1 MPQAHVGIAGATG
14 YTGAELLRLL
24 LAHPHAQPK
33 VFTSH
38 SHAGRDVGKVLPQFA
53 GALDAT
59 LVKTE
64 AASFASCDAVFLCLP
79 HGSAGPLAA
88 QLHKA
93 NPEQKVI
100 DLSADLRLKDPQA
113 YTKWY
118 QREATAPEMLGTAS
132 YGLPELFRSTIRGS
146 RLVAN
151 PGCYPTG
158 ALLALAPLVRLGL
171 SDGPFTI
178 DSKSGVSGAGKEAR
192 DDLHFPETNESIR
205 AYGIGTHRHT
215 PEIEQGLAALGHAA
229 PVTFTP
235 HLVPMNRGILTTAYA
250 PAPAGLTQEQLTQAY
265 HKLYDGEPFVQVVE
279 APDVK
284 HVRGSNQCHVA
295 PFLVER
301 TRTIVAVSAL
311 DNLVKGAAGQALQ
324 NMNLLLGLPETDGL
338 PVSGACP

>member
-1 MPQAHVGIAGATG
+1 MPQATVGIAGATG

-24 LAHPHAQPK
+24 LAHPHAQP
-33 VFTSH
+33 VVLSSH
-38 SHAGRDVGKVLPQFA
+38 SHAGRSVGAVLPQFA
-53 GALDAT
+53 GALQHDFVSTTPQA
-59 LVKTE
+59 
-64 AASFASCDAVFLCLP
+64 FAGCDVVFLGLP
-79 HGSAGPLAA
+79 HGHAGALAA

-93 NPEQKVI
+93 HPEQVVI
-100 DLSADLRLKDPQA
+100 DLSADLRLKDAQA
-113 YTKWY
+113 YAAWY
-118 QREATAPEMLGTAS
+118 KKDHPAPDLLSKAA
-132 YGLPELFRSTIRGS
+132 YGLPELFRSVVRS
-146 RLVAN
+146 SKVVAN

-192 DDLHFPETNESIR
+192 DDLHFPETNEAFR

-215 PEIEQGLAALGHAA
+215 PEIEQGLAALGTAA
-229 PVTFTP
+229 RVTFTP

-250 PAPAGLTQEQLTQAY
+250 PAPEGLTQEQLTKAY
-265 HKLYDGEPFVQVVE
+265 HKMYDGEPFVQVVD

-284 HVRGSNQCHVA
+284 HVKGSNQVHVA

-311 DNLVKGAAGQALQ
+311 DNLVKGAAGQAIQ

-338 PVSGACP
+338 PRSGACP